1 MKKNFLRNKDV
12 NTIASNLRT
21 IYINKYYNLFIKSMK
36 WNGLTS
42 EQEDYVM
49 RRFWTDGT
57 VAGFRIKNLDELAF
71 TPYFAQTYNIYDF
84 PSTIQLI
91 NKWNVPFIPMNTQ
104 VVGKDV
110 IIGWCQA
117 NHKPVRLIV
126 ENYIDRIVNVEMVIN
141 TNLQLQKMPFMVGVS
156 PADVKK
162 AEDIVDRILNN
173 EVAVFADL
181 EDLNLVKA
189 FALNNN
195 YIIDKLYSYKTS
207 LENELLTYLG
217 LDNAMID
224 DTKDR
229 LILDQVN
236 ANNQEINAN
245 QEGMLDCLKDF
256 AKELTDLTGISVSVE
271 PRHKPAESIH
281 EEPKRGDKND
291 KSDK

>member
-1 MKKNFLRNKDV
+1 
-12 NTIASNLRT
+12 
-21 IYINKYYNLFIKSMK
+21 
-36 WNGLTS
+36 
-42 EQEDYVM
+42 M
-49 RRFWTDGT
+49 RRFWAEGT
-57 VAGFRIKNLDELAF
+57 VAGFKIKNLDELAF
-71 TPYFAQTYNIYDF
+71 TPYSTQWYDIYDF
-84 PSTIQLI
+84 PKDILLI
-91 NKWNVPFIPMNTQ
+91 NKWDAPFIPNKTLE
-104 VVGKDV
+104 VGKDV
-110 IIGWCQA
+110 AIGWCQA
-117 NHKPVRLIV
+117 NHKPIRLIV

-156 PADVKK
+156 PNDVKK
-162 AEDIVDRILNN
+162 AEDIVERILNN

-217 LDNAMID
+217 LDNAMLD

-245 QEGMLDCLKDF
+245 LEGMLDCLKDF
-256 AKELTDLTGISVSVE
+256 AEQLTEVTGIQVSVE

-281 EEPKRGDKND
+281 EDKAAVKDEEGEEDEN
-291 KSDK
+291 